1 MLVKPSTKT
10 LLAISVAAALAA
22 PASASLDIS
31 HSYSPEMSGEV
42 QFEPSLKNS
51 ALKQEFPQYF
61 IVQLEAEPL
70 AATAAVSTYSAPG
83 NKLDTESAVTQQQAG
98 ILAQERQA
106 FANALKQQLPDAQI
120 DRHFDTVMHA
130 VVVTST
136 SDIYTELQNVA
147 GVKAVFRE
155 EMYYEQMDTSLDLIK
170 AKQVWEQL
178 GGDMS
183 AGKGVKVAVI
193 DGGIRPE
200 SPLFKD
206 TGFSAPANKPNND
219 YCATVEPAF
228 CNNKLI
234 VARFSTPTF
243 ATVPQ
248 EYMSPLGNGGH
259 GTHTAGTA
267 VGVPAKIKFNGAT
280 NIVPEVAGK
289 PDESGFTEVA
299 VSGVAPGAYLMA
311 YKALFQ
317 VFRADGTVTGS
328 GSNVMLLEAL
338 DWAVKDG
345 ADVINNSWGGST
357 GADPITSPYQ
367 AAFKAA
373 EDAGVV
379 VVSSAGNSGPAAQS
393 VGCPGCIE
401 SGITVAS
408 TTTGRF
414 FANTVKFGTETPMLG
429 VTGAEFAATTK
440 GLTADPVAKV
450 VDAAKAAP
458 TNALACTAFPADTF
472 KDSFALISRGNCTF
486 TDKINNAMAAGAKG
500 VIMVQNNDGQPTSM
514 ANAGTTIPSLMI
526 SKADGAKLAK
536 SLESAANTTAT
547 LSRFATKV
555 VSAQFADN
563 MSDFS
568 SRGPNGDHNILK
580 PDLGAPGSDILSATS
595 PDQFADKRGFQLM
608 SGTSMAAPHVA
619 GAAAIMQQKFPKWTA
634 AEIKTALTSTAV
646 NGLKKE
652 DSVSATTPFDIGAGR
667 LDLSR
672 AVKAAAT
679 FDKPSFAQN
688 PCVGQCNFT
697 RSIRNMTD
705 KEVTWTGTVQ
715 FTDANTKG
723 KLDKASVTLK
733 PYGTAGDKADF
744 VLSVDTTMST
754 YGSWA
759 FGNVLWTSSDS
770 TAPTATMP
778 VAVRA
783 AETADAAVLA
793 TASSTVLKAGEP
805 TQVTA
810 SFSNR
815 SYDTS
820 VAIVATAPAG
830 TKIVAGS
837 ASVAVKDA
845 TKNLLDE
852 NVRLGRVSVSAD
864 VKKAGIAVVAGAT
877 PSATVLK
884 GTVAAATCSGECD
897 NSVLSYNLDKTTISY
912 GGVNYN
918 RLHVSTNGF
927 IQLSNSATA
936 PAAAPTNLKLPNG
949 FAAANI
955 LAPFWTDLDLAGGVG
970 GAGTIHVGEATEN
983 GKKYIIVEWNG
994 VEVFDEPGKTYTFQ
1008 VVMAANAPEDI
1019 KFNYLA
1025 MGATPSALTIGAQD
1039 NSRTLGDLQYY
1050 ADSNG
1055 TSGSI
1060 PSANAAVSVK
1070 SKAPGTVDLK
1080 YLLELSG
1087 PLELGTKDSISATED
1102 TKSAAIDVLANE
1114 KSSFVKVVNV
1124 DVSAGGKTIKAVN
1137 KAAVSANGAL
1147 TKLAIATQAANGT
1160 AEVVEGKVVYTP
1172 KANFNGKDSFTYT
1185 AEDSKGTKLL
1195 ATAVDVTVAAVN
1207 DAPTLT
1213 GGTFTAN
1220 ESSTATLTATG
1231 VDVDGDNLTY
1241 SWTQTSGPAMTVSG
1255 NTAAITVN
1263 VPAVTANSV
1272 ATFSVVASDGK
1283 LSTAPATVTLN
1294 ITDVP
1299 APVVAPEK
1307 KSSGGSAGILSLLL
1321 LPLLWI
1327 RRSRRG

>member
-22 PASASLDIS
+22 PASANFEITQSF
-31 HSYSPEMSGEV
+31 SPEISGEI
-42 QFEPSLKNS
+42 QFDTSLKNK
-51 ALKQEFPQYF
+51 ALKQDFPQYF
-61 IVQLEAEPL
+61 IVQLQSEPL
-70 AATAAVSTYSAPG
+70 ATTAAATEQSGPG
-83 NKLDTESAVTQQQAG
+83 NKLDLTAATTQKQG
-98 ILAQERQA
+98 NVLAQERSA
-106 FANALKQQLPDAQI
+106 FAAALKQALPNAEVE
-120 DRHFDTVMHA
+120 RHFDTVINA

-136 SDIYTELQNVA
+136 ADIYEQLQEVA

-170 AKQVWEQL
+170 AKAVWEQL
-178 GGDMS
+178 GGDIN

-206 TGFSAPANKPNND
+206 TGFTAPATKPNND

-259 GTHTAGTA
+259 GTHTAGTS
-267 VGVPAKIKFNGAT
+267 VGVPAKIKFNGST
-280 NIVPEVAGK
+280 DMIPSVAGK
-289 PDESGFTEVA
+289 PDESGFTEVT

-311 YKALFQ
+311 YKSLFQ

-345 ADVINNSWGGST
+345 ADVINNSWGGSA
-357 GADPITSPYQ
+357 GADPATSPYQ

-379 VVSSAGNSGPAAQS
+379 VVTSAGNSGPGAQT

-401 SGITVAS
+401 SGITIAS

-414 FANTVKFGTETPMLG
+414 FGNTVKLGSDAAMLG
-429 VTGAEFAATTK
+429 IAGSQFSATIA

-450 VDAAKAAP
+450 IEAAKAAP

-472 KDSFALISRGNCTF
+472 KDSFALISRGTCAF

-514 ANAGTTIPSLMI
+514 SNPNTTIPSLMI

-536 SLESAANTTAT
+536 SIESAPNSTAT
-547 LSRFATKV
+547 LSRFASRV

-568 SRGPNGDHNILK
+568 SRGPDGDNNILK
-580 PDLGAPGSDILSATS
+580 PDMGAPGSDILSATS
-595 PDQFADKRGFQLM
+595 PDAFADKRGFQLM

-634 AEIKTALTSTAV
+634 VEIKTALTSTAV

-652 DSVSATTPFDIGAGR
+652 DSVTATTPFDIGAGR

-688 PCVGQCNFT
+688 PCVINCNFT

-723 KLDKASVTLK
+723 KLDKTSVTLK

-744 VLSVDTTMST
+744 VLSVDGTMST
-754 YGSWA
+754 YGSWM

-778 VAVRA
+778 IAVRVA
-783 AETADAAVLA
+783 NTADASTLS
-793 TASSTVLKAGEP
+793 TASSTVLRAGEP

-810 SFSNR
+810 SFGNKV
-815 SYDTS
+815 YDKQVT
-820 VAIVATAPAG
+820 ILATAPAG
-830 TKIVAGS
+830 TKLVAGS
-837 ASVAVKDA
+837 
-845 TKNLLDE
+845 E
-852 NVRLGRVSVSAD
+852 SA
-864 VKKAGIAVVAGAT
+864 
-877 PSATVLK
+877 VLK
-884 GTVAAATCSGECD
+884 GATEFLLDGNATNGRVAWTGLVEKPSLAVTSAASAGSMVLKGDVAAATCSGECD
-897 NSVLSYNLDKTTISY
+897 DNVISYNLGAPVISY
-912 GGVNYN
+912 GGVKYS
-918 RLHVSTNGF
+918 RIHVSTNGF
-927 IQLSNSATA
+927 LQLSNSATA
-936 PAAAPTNLKLPNG
+936 PAAAANNAKLPSTV
-949 FAAANI
+949 AATNI
-955 LAPFWTDLDLAGGVG
+955 LAPFWTDMDLAGGST
-970 GAGTIHVGEATEN
+970 GAGSIHVGTIEANDRE
-983 GKKYIIVEWNG
+983 YVVVEWNG
-994 VEVFDEPGKTYTFQ
+994 VEVYEVPGQQYTFQ
-1008 VVMAANAPEDI
+1008 VWMAADGTEDI
-1019 KFNYLA
+1019 KFNYIN
-1025 MGATPSALTIGAQD
+1025 MSAAPAAVTVGVQD
-1039 NSRTLGDLQYY
+1039 VSRTLGNSLYF
-1050 ADSNG
+1050 ADGSTAAGTAPGSN
-1055 TSGSI
+1055 SG
-1060 PSANAAVSVK
+1060 AAVK
-1070 SKAPGTVDLK
+1070 FKAPGTVDMK
-1080 YLLELSG
+1080 YSLELTG
-1087 PLELGTKDSISATED
+1087 ALELGTKDSINATED
-1102 TKSAAIDVLANE
+1102 TKSAAADVLANE
-1114 KSSFVKVVNV
+1114 KTSFAKIINV
-1124 DVSAGGKTIKAVN
+1124 DVTSDGKSTKAIN
-1137 KAAVSANGAL
+1137 KAAVGASGALSKVTIVTQPANGA
-1147 TKLAIATQAANGT
+1147 

-1172 KANFNGKDSFTYT
+1172 KANFNGKDTFTYS
-1185 AEDSKGTKLL
+1185 AEDSKGLKLVP
-1195 ATAVDVTVAAVN
+1195 TAVDVTVAAVN
-1207 DAPTLT
+1207 DAPTVT
-1213 GGTFTAN
+1213 GATITAN

-1231 VDVDGDNLTY
+1231 ADVDGDALTY

-1255 NTAAITVN
+1255 NTAMLSVTT
-1263 VPAVTANSV
+1263 PAVSAATV

-1283 LSTAPATVTLN
+1283 LSSAAATVTLN
-1294 ITDVP
+1294 IADVP
-1299 APVVAPEK
+1299 APVVVPEK
-1307 KSSGGSAGILSLLL
+1307 KSSGGGAGLLSLLL
-1321 LPLLWI
+1321 LPLLWL
-1327 RRSRRG
+1327 RRGRRG